1 MGRFTAD
8 PATLDQEGGKINTLS
23 ENFEEKINN
32 VYSSIDNMITNDY
45 ISPEAKVIAE
55 RIKEKKKDLEEMQKT
70 IKQYGDFSKSAAK
83 DVVENQE
90 EISSEIAL

>member
-8 PATLDQEGGKINTLS
+8 PATLDQEGGKINILS
-23 ENFEEKINN
+23 ENFEEKINS
-32 VYSSIDNMITNDY
+32 VYSSVENMIANDY

-70 IKQYGDFSKSAAK
+70 IKKYGKFSKDAAK
-83 DVVENQE
+83 DVIDNQE
-90 EISSEIAL
+90 EISSEIPL